1 MRFQYFFVVASLSQY
16 AFAADPGLPMD
27 NPTISFWQLPPNPDL
42 ADLQSK
48 TLPRD
53 VDVVIIGSGITG
65 TGVARWLLRDGSQE
79 RPLRIAMVE
88 ARQSC
93 SGATGRNAGHIRPLP
108 WDYVVD
114 KPIIG
119 AADAA
124 KIARL
129 KARHYSEYAKAA
141 KEDLDADGRDAAEV
155 RAMDSIDAWFTD
167 DAFNEVVQKL
177 EVVKQE
183 LPDIGKEW
191 TIISGDEAREK
202 TLMPGVVGI
211 AVQSVKSGGAMWPY
225 RFVTNMQAALLK
237 KYPSFSLDTHTPVLN
252 ITSNTSGGQS
262 RFDVETSRGIIRT
275 RHVVHAAGAWAPH
288 LLRNLEKQIT
298 QARWHMGAT
307 AAGDRIPDAGHWPAV
322 SGNSSQPG
330 GREFGLWRDYY
341 STLTQL
347 PKSGLFIVGG
357 GVAGEG
363 EEVPPWDDHTPV
375 EPVIASYLNGMMP
388 TFFGYDNWGAE
399 RPATPPQEHVYPGR
413 TKALWTGVDAISWDS
428 YPLVGALPTNVTGR
442 EAKDGAEWICGVYSG
457 DGMPSAWMA
466 AKGLS
471 TAILSAERNEAN
483 QTWPEWFPNAWIVS
497 AERLSKPCVNST
509 DPSLGNLCQ

>member
-1 MRFQYFFVVASLSQY
+1 MRFQSLFLVVSLSRC
-16 AFAADPGLPMD
+16 AISADPGLPMD
-27 NPTISFWQLPPNPDL
+27 DPTVSFWQLPPNPDT
-42 ADLQSK
+42 ADRQSK
-48 TLPRD
+48 HLPSD

-88 ARQSC
+88 ARQAC

-114 KPIIG
+114 KSIIG

-124 KIARL
+124 RIARL

-141 KEDLDADGRDAAEV
+141 EEDLDAAGRDSAEV
-155 RAMDSIDAWFTD
+155 RAMDSIDAWFTED
-167 DAFNEVVQKL
+167 SFNEIAQKL

-191 TIISGDEAREK
+191 TIISGAEAKEK

-211 AVQSVKSGGAMWPY
+211 AVQSTKSGGAMWPY
-225 RFVTNMQAALLK
+225 RFVTQMQAALLK

-252 ITSNTSGGQS
+252 ITSNAASGRS
-262 RFDVETSRGIIRT
+262 RYEVETSRGVIQT
-275 RHVVHAAGAWAPH
+275 RHVIHAAGAWTPH
-288 LLRNLEKQIT
+288 LLGSLEKQIT
-298 QARWHMGAT
+298 QARWHMGAV
-307 AAGDRIPDAGHWPAV
+307 AAGDKIPDAGHWPAL
-322 SGNSSQPG
+322 SENNSQPG
-330 GREFGLWRDYY
+330 GREYGLWRDHYG
-341 STLTQL
+341 TLTQL

-399 RPATPPQEHVYPGR
+399 RPATPQKYIHPGR

-442 EAKDGAEWICGVYSG
+442 EIKEGTEWICGAYSG

-471 TAILSAERNEAN
+471 TAILSAEHGKAN
-483 QTWPEWFPNAWIVS
+483 QTWPKWFPDAWKVS
-497 AERLSKPCVNST
+497 TERLRKPCRNST
-509 DPSLGNLCQ
+509 ENQCQ